1 MIDSMT
7 PGVVKMSQG
16 VLSMTQK
23 FTISIP
29 DDLVNVLDSLTI
41 AWETTRS
48 GVFAKLLREIE
59 KDRLEEEMA
68 EGYKAM
74 SENDIEI
81 YLPAQAE
88 VVLRNDDKAR

>member
-7 PGVVKMSQG
+7 PGMINISQG
-16 VLSMTQK
+16 VSSMTQK
-23 FTISIP
+23 ITISIP
-29 DDLVNVLDSLTI
+29 DDLIHVLDSLTI
-41 AWETTRS
+41 AWDTTRS
-48 GVFAKLLREIE
+48 GVFARLLHEVE

-74 SENDIEI
+74 SETDIEI

-88 VVLRNDDKAR
+88 AVLRDDKAR